1 MNRKQIS
8 LVVGTRPNF
17 VKAAPLL
24 SALRRD
30 GSFLVRLVHTGQHF
44 DKSMSQV
51 FFEQLQMPEPDAY
64 LGVKAE
70 GSAALIAKTMLALE
84 IEFMQST
91 PDIVVVFGDVN
102 STLAGALTANKM
114 NLPLVHVEAGLRS
127 FDRKMPEEHNRILT
141 DMLSDLLLTPSED
154 ANGNLRREG
163 IPDER
168 ISFVGNIMVDS
179 LLQFLPEA
187 EKLRSWEQLGLAKGR
202 YVLLTLHRPAN
213 VDAPETL
220 KEILSALDEI
230 GKEHPVVFPVHPR
243 TLAELNSSGHASLVD
258 SARIRAVEPM
268 GYLEF
273 ISMISGAK
281 AVLTDSGGIQEETT
295 ILGIPCLTIRE
306 NTERP
311 ITIASGTNRLV
322 GVTREGIL
330 TGFVESISD
339 PPKDRPRP
347 PLWDGKTAERIV
359 QVLKKARL

>member
-1 MNRKQIS
+1 MNMKQIS
-8 LVVGTRPNF
+8 LIVGTRPNF

-51 FFEQLQMPEPDAY
+51 FFEQLQMPKPDAY

-84 IEFMQST
+84 IEFMQSP

-114 NLPLVHVEAGLRS
+114 DLPLVHVEAGLRS
-127 FDRKMPEEHNRILT
+127 FDRRMPEEHNRVLT

-154 ANGNLRREG
+154 ANANLRREG

-187 EKLRSWEQLGLAKGR
+187 EKLRSWEQLGLAKGQ

-220 KEILSALDEI
+220 NEILSALDEI
-230 GKEHPVVFPVHPR
+230 GKDHPVVFPIHPR
-243 TLAELNSSGHASLVD
+243 TLAELNSSGHASLVKNT
-258 SARIRAVEPM
+258 RIRAVEPM

-273 ISMISGAK
+273 IGMISGAK

-295 ILGIPCLTIRE
+295 ILGVPCLTIRE

-311 ITIASGTNRLV
+311 ITIASGTNKLV

-330 TGFVESISD
+330 KGFAESISD
-339 PPKDRPRP
+339 PPASRPHP

-359 QVLKKARL
+359 QVLKKAGL